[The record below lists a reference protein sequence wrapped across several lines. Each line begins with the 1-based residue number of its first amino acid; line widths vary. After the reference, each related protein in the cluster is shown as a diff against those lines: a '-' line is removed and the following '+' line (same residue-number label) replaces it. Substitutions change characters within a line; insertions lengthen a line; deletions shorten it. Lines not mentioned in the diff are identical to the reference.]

1 MSYASAIVPDRSFV
15 LGHRLEPFT
24 LGHAHLLD
32 LCESPF
38 LRGGLPGLGDLVLA
52 VELCR
57 VPWTKARELLQ
68 YPGLARRIEK
78 LGKRYTRKHLGYEA
92 DELTEFVAYLTE
104 ATNGPSFWVK
114 SEGNE
119 KSGVSWLQSL
129 KVTLMKAGRTH
140 AEAMN
145 TPLAEA
151 LWDFAAYWE
160 QEGALSIRSAGES
173 ELMEMVKAAQ
183 QKEVNG
189 G

>member
-1 MSYASAIVPDRSFV
+1 MGYSNAILPDRSFV

-38 LRGGLPGLGDLVLA
+38 LRGGSPALGDLVLA

-57 VPWTKARELLQ
+57 VSYSKAMEALR
-68 YPGLARRIEK
+68 YPGMAKRLAK
-78 LGKRYTRKHLGYEA
+78 LGKRYTRRQLGYEV
-92 DELTEFVAYLTE
+92 DELTEFIAYLAE
-104 ATNGPSFWVK
+104 ATNGPKFWVTN
-114 SEGNE
+114 EGE
-119 KSGVSWLQSL
+119 SKPSGVSWLQSL
-129 KVTLMKAGRTH
+129 KVTLMKAGRTQ

-160 QEGALSIRSAGES
+160 QEGALQIQSEGES
-173 ELMEMVKAAQ
+173 ELLDMVKAAQ
-183 QKEVNG
+183 DG
-189 G
+189 GQ

>member
-1 MSYASAIVPDRSFV
+1 MGYANSIVPDRSFV

-38 LRGGLPGLGDLVLA
+38 LRGGSPALGDLVLA

-57 VPWTKARELLQ
+57 VTWTKAKEALQ
-68 YPGLARRIEK
+68 YPGLARRVEK
-78 LGKRYTRKHLGYEA
+78 LGKRYARKRLGYEA
-92 DELTEFVAYLTE
+92 DEITEFIAYLSE
-104 ATNGPSFWVK
+104 ATNGPKFWVK
-114 SEGNE
+114 SQGESTA
-119 KSGVSWLQSL
+119 SGVSWLQSL
-129 KVTLMKAGRTH
+129 KVTLMKAGRTQ

-160 QEGALSIRSAGES
+160 QEGALTIQSEGES
-173 ELMEMVKAAQ
+173 ELLELVKAAQ
-183 QKEVNG
+183 ENG